1 MTRSPSQMS
10 YAARHGSTWRGAAAL
25 TLVLACLGLLAGGE
39 ARQTPE
45 AEPANASVNVS
56 KNASASKLADAT
68 AASSDPAV
76 KRPYTTETLRGKV
89 VWLSDALE
97 RLYGV
102 ATEPA
107 AAESS
112 VVLETSE
119 GHLLPIIP
127 DTRGQSFVVDGRL
140 RGIDLE
146 LPVRRYQG
154 VSLVQVIRVL
164 TRRADG
170 LYEIDYWCDVCAIPM
185 YILKDCECCQGP
197 TRLREQLVEKEAD
210 KVEKSADKNSQR

>member
-1 MTRSPSQMS
+1 MTRSTPLVRGF
-10 YAARHGSTWRGAAAL
+10 AARASAWRGAAPLA
-25 TLVLACLGLLAGGE
+25 LVLICLGLLAGGE
-39 ARQTPE
+39 VQLTPDSAPSKKE
-45 AEPANASVNVS
+45 SAAKQPAG
-56 KNASASKLADAT
+56 
-68 AASSDPAV
+68 SSDQATN
-76 KRPYTTETLRGKV
+76 RPYTTETLRGKV
-89 VWLSDALE
+89 VWLAEALE

-112 VVLETSE
+112 VVLETPE

-140 RGIDLE
+140 RDVDLE

-164 TRRADG
+164 RRRADG
-170 LYEIDYWCDVCAIPM
+170 LYEIDYWCDICAIPM
-185 YILKDCECCQGP
+185 HILKACECCQGP
-197 TRLREQLVEKEAD
+197 TRLREQLIEKD
-210 KVEKSADKNSQR
+210 PINSDP

>member
-1 MTRSPSQMS
+1 MPHNIPPVRDSARCSSTRCS
-10 YAARHGSTWRGAAAL
+10 STWRGAAAL

-39 ARQTPE
+39 AKQAPESTPARPIDE
-45 AEPANASVNVS
+45 SAAKQPAESTATSAPA
-56 KNASASKLADAT
+56 T
-68 AASSDPAV
+68 

-89 VWLSDALE
+89 VWLSEALE

-107 AAESS
+107 AANSS
-112 VVLETSE
+112 VVLETPE
-119 GHLLPIIP
+119 GHLFPIIP

-140 RGIDLE
+140 RDIDLE

-164 TRRADG
+164 SRRPDG

-185 YILKDCECCQGP
+185 HILKDCECCQGP
-197 TRLREQLVEKEAD
+197 TRLREQLVEKD
-210 KVEKSADKNSQR
+210 PGKSAP